1 MIATLG
7 RYGDL
12 RARSVTDVLL
22 PSALEFGSRRETLSG
37 ILAALAG
44 GYTAGRLAGAP
55 KESTAGWRGLTT
67 WALTTLVIYEV
78 CGISLGKVRARD
90 QRVRFK
96 ARLFHS
102 VVLPSGVFS
111 RARGH
116 RNLARAESPQ

>member
-1 MIATLG
+1 
-7 RYGDL
+7 
-12 RARSVTDVLL
+12 
-22 PSALEFGSRRETLSG
+22 
-37 ILAALAG
+37 LAALAG

-111 RARGH
+111 RARH
-116 RNLARAESPQ
+116 RNLDLAESPQ

>member
-1 MIATLG
+1 
-7 RYGDL
+7 
-12 RARSVTDVLL
+12 
-22 PSALEFGSRRETLSG
+22 
-37 ILAALAG
+37 LAALAG
-44 GYTAGRLAGAP
+44 GYTTGRLAGAP

-102 VVLPSGVFS
+102 VVWPSGVFS
-111 RARGH
+111 RARGIAISTWPKVPNSE
-116 RNLARAESPQ
+116 RDRWP